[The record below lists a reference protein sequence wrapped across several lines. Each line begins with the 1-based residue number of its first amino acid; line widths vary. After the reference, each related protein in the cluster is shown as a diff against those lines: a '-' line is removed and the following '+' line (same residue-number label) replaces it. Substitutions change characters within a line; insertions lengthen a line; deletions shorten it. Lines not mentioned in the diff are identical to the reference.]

1 MCLKAAKQHPFLTG
15 GTAAGHLPVT
25 NHSRS
30 FLELRQSPGKLQ
42 ASEVKCEM
50 KGFTRPLQKYESGSE
65 FTASEGKEKQHCW
78 SNKGAENE
86 RYSGQG
92 EED

>member
-1 MCLKAAKQHPFLTG
+1 
-15 GTAAGHLPVT
+15 
-25 NHSRS
+25 
-30 FLELRQSPGKLQ
+30 
-42 ASEVKCEM
+42 M